1 MPKGIS
7 MGGLFNLLERLT
19 MKFPKATAGLD
30 DKVRFDEKVN
40 FVLTNVNKEELR
52 GNN

>member
-1 MPKGIS
+1 MPKGMS

-19 MKFPKATAGLD
+19 MRFPKATGGLD

-40 FVLTNVNKEELR
+40 FILTNVNKEELR

>member
-7 MGGLFNLLERLT
+7 MGGLFNLLERLA
-19 MKFPKATAGLD
+19 MRFPKATGGLD

-40 FVLTNVNKEELR
+40 FILTNVNKEELR